1 VKDSKEEIGKVH
13 FELQLHIFELQL
25 KLQPTAPP
33 KFREQRKASIKED
46 MTTLENAVKDC
57 I

>member
-1 VKDSKEEIGKVH
+1 MKDSKEEIGKVH